1 MAVGER
7 IKASREKAGLS
18 QTALA
23 DKIGV
28 SKQTLYKY
36 ENNIVTNVPSDKI
49 ELISAYTGV
58 TPGYLMGWDSSK
70 KDKQNP
76 KKPIRIPVLGRVAAG
91 IPVEA
96 ITDVIDYEELDPDK
110 FCEGEYFAL
119 QIHGDSME
127 PRMRDGDVVIVK
139 RQSDIESGDIA
150 IVRVN
155 GYDATCKKVLKQN
168 DGIMIVGLNPSFT
181 PIFYSKEQIKSL
193 PVEIDGKVVELRAK
207 F

>member
-1 MAVGER
+1 MDMSER
-7 IKASREKAGLS
+7 IKEERIKNNLTQEELASKLGLQKS
-18 QTALA
+18 AIA
-23 DKIGV
+23 
-28 SKQTLYKY
+28 KY
-36 ENNIVTNVPSDKI
+36 ENGRVENIKRSTIEKMAMIFGCAPS
-49 ELISAYTGV
+49 
-58 TPGYLMGWDSSK
+58 YLMGWDNDNESAS
-70 KDKQNP
+70 D

-110 FCEGEYFAL
+110 FSEGEYFAL

-127 PRMRDGDVVIVK
+127 PRMTDGDVVIVRK
-139 RQSDIESGDIA
+139 QSDIESGDIA

-155 GYDATCKKVLKQN
+155 GYDATCKKVLKQD

-181 PIFYSKEQIKSL
+181 PIFYTKEQIKDL